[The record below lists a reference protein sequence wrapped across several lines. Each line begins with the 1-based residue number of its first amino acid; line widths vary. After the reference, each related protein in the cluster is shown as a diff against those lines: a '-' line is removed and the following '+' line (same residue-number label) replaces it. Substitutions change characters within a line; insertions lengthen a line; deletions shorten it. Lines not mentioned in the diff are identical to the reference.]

1 MNIRRS
7 RIPSEADLAA
17 LADGSLPASRRNSVE
32 QAVSES
38 PRLQAAVAAQRRALS
53 AIDHVG
59 DEPAPPSLRARL
71 ALAHPPGRA
80 RVRLWPAGLVAASV
94 MAVLVAVVVVVITA
108 GGQSRHP
115 TVLQASVLATRPPQ
129 ASVRSPSGH
138 SQTLPG
144 VTGAGLTYPYLEDQ
158 FGYRAVGVRYD
169 RFAGRTATTV
179 LYSRGTSRVAYQIVS
194 GPPLKLGE
202 RGWTVWRHGMQF
214 RMLRAPH
221 GQIVTWV
228 RWGHTCVLLG
238 SGTAVPVMLRLASWH
253 DGGRVPY

>member
-1 MNIRRS
+1 MNLRRS

-17 LADGSLPASRRNSVE
+17 LADGSLPASRRIPVE
-32 QAVSES
+32 RAVAES

-53 AIDHVG
+53 AIDHVR
-59 DEPAPPSLRARL
+59 DEPAPAALRARL
-71 ALAHPPGRA
+71 ALAHPPR
-80 RVRLWPAGLVAASV
+80 RTWVRSWPMGLVAAS
-94 MAVLVAVVVVVITA
+94 MTAALVAVVVVVITA
-108 GGQSRHP
+108 GGQSSHP
-115 TVLQASVLATRPPQ
+115 TVLQASRLATRPPH

-138 SQTLPG
+138 RQTLPG

-194 GPPLKLGE
+194 GPPLKLGQ
-202 RGWTVWRHGMQF
+202 RSWTVWHHGVQF
-214 RMLRAPH
+214 WMLHSPRGP
-221 GQIVTWV
+221 IVTWM
-228 RWGHTCVLLG
+228 RHGRTCVLV
-238 SGTAVPVMLRLASWH
+238 GTGTGVPVMLRLASWH